1 MHKEIP
7 KMVFAS
13 LDSQRTDCVNVKFE
27 YKRDIASVYE
37 TTGFLSNTEAN
48 FLPDVFVS
56 FSVEVRMMLTWQTC
70 LTLWDLPSSYPLPLR
85 EC

>member
-1 MHKEIP
+1 M
-7 KMVFAS
+7 
-13 LDSQRTDCVNVKFE
+13 KFE

-37 TTGFLSNTEAN
+37 TTGLLSNTEAN
-48 FLPDVFVS
+48 FLSDVFVS

-85 EC
+85 ECSRTLALLEKSLQEYRFAF